1 MIKCLFA
8 TASALILYSTVG
20 AFAQGL
26 PFMLQSTTDQPS
38 SVNQLPSRAQSADQ
52 ADPGDLQRGR
62 SAELRDSAPV
72 NRRPR
77 QDLQEAK
84 PGGQEAEQG
93 DQEAKRDDP

>member
-8 TASALILYSTVG
+8 TASALIVYSTVA

-38 SVNQLPSRAQSADQ
+38 SINQLPSRAQSADQ
-52 ADPGDLQRGR
+52 ADPGDPQRGR
-62 SAELRDSAPV
+62 SVVSRDSGPV
-72 NRRPR
+72 SRRPR

-84 PGGQEAEQG
+84 QGGQEAKRG
-93 DQEAKRDDP
+93 DP